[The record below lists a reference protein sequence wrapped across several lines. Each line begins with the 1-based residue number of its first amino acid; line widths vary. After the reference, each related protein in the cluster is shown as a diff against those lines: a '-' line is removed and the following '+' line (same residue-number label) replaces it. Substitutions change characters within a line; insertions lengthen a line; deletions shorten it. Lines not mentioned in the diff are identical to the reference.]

1 MILTTILSATTLTGF
16 GLAWITYCRMRNAES
31 LARKWESVAGDFRW
45 LLQQADYEALDN
57 KAKLHRIQSQRKAA
71 GRKGGLA
78 TAAKRAEVREVDVRA
93 AWYDAYP
100 AALDAERFAQT
111 LDRLD
116 ADFPA

>member
-31 LARKWESVAGDFRW
+31 LARQWEEMCETAFNRTNAFRK
-45 LLQQADYEALDN
+45 EANAVKQRLAVID
-57 KAKLHRIQSQRKAA
+57 AQRKAA

-116 ADFPA
+116 REFPA